1 MAGTLRH
8 RGPDDQGVWTDCA
21 SGVALAHRRLSI
33 LDLST
38 AGHQPMV
45 SCGGRY
51 VIVLNGEIYNFR
63 ALREELSTSGHA
75 FRGTSDTEVMLAAIS
90 AWGFDEALARFNGM
104 FAFALWDR
112 EERLLRLGRDRLG
125 EKPLYYGWA
134 GNVFLFGSEL
144 KALRAHPNFN
154 HPINRDALTLYLRYR
169 YIPAPYSIYQGIS
182 KLRAGTFLTVPALQ
196 VRATPRVKTYWSA
209 KEAAQRGLEDPL
221 VASPEEAQER
231 LEDLLADSVK
241 IRLESDVPVGAFLS
255 GGVDSSTVVA
265 LMQQESHQRVK
276 TFCLGFE
283 EADEAV
289 YSAKVA
295 QHLGTDHT
303 DAYVTSKDALAVI
316 PYIPSLYDEP
326 FSDSSQIPT
335 TMISAMAKRDVTVIL
350 TGDGGDELFCGYGRY
365 ELQPDLPASANGNGT
380 RLERS
385 GPECSTLECSIA
397 RYRARI
403 SQWPEPAAV
412 VLGASEPAT
421 AFTEPCRWLQTDDV
435 RNQMMH
441 LDTIQ
446 YLPDD
451 LLVKLDRAAMSVGLE
466 TRTPFLDH
474 RLVEYA
480 WRLPFQ
486 MKMNFGIRKWL
497 LRQVLYRHVPAALI
511 ERPKQGF
518 EVPLDTWL
526 RNGLR
531 DWAES
536 LLDESRLQREGF
548 FAPLPIKEKWDQHL
562 AGNRRWRHYLWSILM
577 FETWLERQRDL
588 AFAN

>member
-1 MAGTLRH
+1 
-8 RGPDDQGVWTDCA
+8 VWIDCA

-33 LDLST
+33 LDLSA

-45 SCGGRY
+45 SCCGRY

-63 ALREELSTSGHA
+63 ALRDELSTSGHA
-75 FRGTSDTEVMLAAIS
+75 FRGTSDTEVMLAAIT
-90 AWGFDEALARFNGM
+90 AWGFDEALAKFNGM

-112 EERLLRLGRDRLG
+112 EEKVLRLGGTAWGKSRCITVGRG
-125 EKPLYYGWA
+125 MW
-134 GNVFLFGSEL
+134 FLFGSEL
-144 KALRAHPNFN
+144 KALRVHPNFH

-196 VRATPRVKTYWSA
+196 AQATPRIKTYWSA
-209 KEAAQRGLEDPL
+209 KEAAQRGLADPF
-221 VASPEEAQER
+221 AGSPEEAQER

-289 YSAKVA
+289 YSARVA

-303 DAYVTSKDALAVI
+303 DAYVTSEDALAVI
-316 PYIPSLYDEP
+316 PNIPSLYDEP

-365 ELQPDLPASANGNGT
+365 ELQPELPASANGNGT
-380 RLERS
+380 KPEYSGLEC
-385 GPECSTLECSIA
+385 PTLECSIE
-397 RYRARI
+397 RYRERI

-412 VLGASEPAT
+412 VLGASEPPT

-480 WRLPFQ
+480 WRLPFH
-486 MKMNFGIRKWL
+486 MKMNFGIRKWV
-497 LRQVLYRHVPAALI
+497 LRQVLYRHVPATLI

-536 LLDESRLQREGF
+536 LLDASRIQREGF
-548 FAPLPIKEKWDQHL
+548 FDPRPIKEKWDQHL
-562 AGNRRWRHYLWSILM
+562 AGHRRWRHYLWSILM
-577 FETWLERQRDL
+577 FETWLEQQRDL